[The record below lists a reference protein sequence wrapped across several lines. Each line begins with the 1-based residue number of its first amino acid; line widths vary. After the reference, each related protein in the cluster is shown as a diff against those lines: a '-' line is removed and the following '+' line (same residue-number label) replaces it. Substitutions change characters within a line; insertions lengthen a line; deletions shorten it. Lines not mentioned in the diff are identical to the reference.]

1 MTIYEKLPKDELL
14 FEGTASQYRRRWDHL
29 LGLFELDKSEV
40 RLTPGGLRG
49 GAAVRMYRE
58 NIPIPEILWSL
69 RLRQQSTLEFYL
81 QEVGTLTVFSKI
93 SSDSLGLLQ
102 RVSRFFS
109 LLPLALPSR

>member
-1 MTIYEKLPKDELL
+1 
-14 FEGTASQYRRRWDHL
+14 

-93 SSDSLGLLQ
+93 SSDSLGLLIIL
-102 RVSRFFS
+102 SIYLFS
-109 LLPLALPSR
+109 GSVVISGSIVVNFYPKNW